1 MKRYQFL
8 LFDADGT
15 LLDFDR
21 CEEKALRDTL
31 LFYGISTAVRPL
43 HAIIRST
50 PPCGS
55 GLTVGRLIGHIRCA
69 AGLSSCASS

>member
-31 LFYGISTAVRPL
+31 LFYGISDCSET
-43 HAIIRST
+43 H
-50 PPCGS
+50 CM
-55 GLTVGRLIGHIRCA
+55 
-69 AGLSSCASS
+69 LSSDQRRPVGAV

>member
-31 LFYGISTAVRPL
+31 LFYGISDCSETL
-43 HAIIRST
+43 HAITDQRR
-50 PPCGS
+50 P
-55 GLTVGRLIGHIRCA
+55 VGA
-69 AGLSSCASS
+69 V